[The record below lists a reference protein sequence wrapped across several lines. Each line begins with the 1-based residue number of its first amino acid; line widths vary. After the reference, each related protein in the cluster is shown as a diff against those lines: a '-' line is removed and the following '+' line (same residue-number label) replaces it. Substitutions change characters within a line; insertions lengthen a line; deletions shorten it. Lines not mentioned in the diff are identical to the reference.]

1 MPDWTLAYDD
11 YDPKAQGVREALCTL
26 GNGFF
31 CTRGTFAHAEADE
44 VNYPGTYLG
53 GGYNRLST
61 PIAGRDIVN
70 EDLVNLPNW
79 LRLRFRAI
87 SQGDSGEDI
96 PGEWFNLAAVEVL
109 SFRQALD
116 LRGGLL
122 SWDIRFRDRA
132 DRTSRLEIR
141 RLVHMG
147 DMHLAAQEMRLTPE
161 DWSGSIEVDSTLD
174 GRVINAGV
182 RRYRDL
188 ASSHL
193 NILEARPV
201 KGERSGAELCLLVT
215 EFNQARLRIGQAA
228 RTLGYHNGKPATA
241 PPRTGA
247 APGAVYQT
255 FRLEVRQG
263 ATVRVEKVVSLYTM
277 RDKGISEPGLAAVE
291 AVDAAGS
298 FAELLETH
306 VQAWDALWRTC
317 DIQLSGDVQTQM
329 ILRLHIFHLLQTA
342 SSNSIDLDIGV
353 PARGWHGEAY
363 RGHVFWDELFILPFL
378 NFRLPDVSS
387 ALLRY
392 RHNRMDKARLTARDS
407 GFQGAMF
414 PWQSGSDGREESQI
428 MHLNPRSGRWLP
440 DNTWVQRHVSLAIAY
455 NVWSYYRTTGGKMF
469 LYTRGAELMFEVARF
484 FASLA
489 CWNDRTE
496 RYEIRQVMGPDEYH
510 DAYPGSDTPGID
522 NNAYT
527 NVLVAWLMDACLKL
541 IDEMDHEHRNR
552 ILTRLNL
559 RTEELTVWEKMS
571 RRMTVCFH
579 AEEDGGPAEIISQF
593 QGYDA
598 LKEFDWQGYRERYGD
613 IQRLD
618 RILEAEGDH
627 ANHYKLSKQA
637 DVLMLF
643 YLFSHPRLAEVFE
656 RLDYP
661 FTAEMWRK
669 NIDYYIAR
677 TSHGSTLSYL
687 VHSWVMARSHPED
700 AWKLFTTALRSDVT
714 DIQGGTTAEGIHLG
728 AMAGT
733 VDLVQR
739 CFTGLEVRGD
749 ALHFDP
755 VLANRL
761 GTLSLKIQY
770 KGQWLDVT
778 LTPECLTLAL
788 HEDGEI
794 PLTVYVLE
802 DEAVLNPGESRSFAL
817 TPAP

>member
-11 YDPKAQGVREALCTL
+11 YDPKTQGVREALCTL

-31 CTRGTFAHAEADE
+31 CTRGAFAHAEADE
-44 VNYPGTYLG
+44 VNYPGTYLA
-53 GGYNRLST
+53 GGYNRLAT
-61 PIAGRDIVN
+61 PIAGREIVN

-87 SQGDSGEDI
+87 SKGPGGEDI
-96 PGEWFNLAAVEVL
+96 TGEWFTLAAVEVL
-109 SFRQALD
+109 SYRQELD
-116 LRGGLL
+116 LKRGVL
-122 SWDIRFRDRA
+122 SWNIRFRDRHG
-132 DRTSRLEIR
+132 RTSHLVIR
-141 RLVHMG
+141 RIVHMG
-147 DMHLAAQEMRLTPE
+147 DMHLAAQEMCLTPE
-161 DWSGSIEVDSTLD
+161 DWSGAIEVDTTLD

-182 RRYRDL
+182 ARYRDL

-228 RTLGYHNGKPATA
+228 RTLGYRNGKPIEA

-255 FRLEVRQG
+255 FRLDVSEGQP
-263 ATVRVEKVVSLYTM
+263 VRVEKVVSLFTM

-298 FAELLETH
+298 FAELLDSH
-306 VQAWDALWRTC
+306 VQAWDSLWQSC
-317 DIQLSGDVQTQM
+317 DITVDSGDDTQM
-329 ILRLHIFHLLQTA
+329 ILRLHIFHLLQTT
-342 SSNSIDLDIGV
+342 SPNSIDLDIGV

-392 RHNRMDKARLTARDS
+392 RHNRLGKARLAARDS
-407 GFQGAMF
+407 GYRGAMF
-414 PWQSGSDGREESQI
+414 PWQSGSDGREESQV

-455 NVWSYYRTTGGKMF
+455 NVWSYYRATGGRMF
-469 LYTRGAELMFEVARF
+469 LYSRGAELMVEVARF

-489 CWNDRTE
+489 TWNDQTE
-496 RYEIRQVMGPDEYH
+496 RYEIHQVMGPDEYH
-510 DAYPGSDTPGID
+510 DAYPGSDQPGIN

-527 NVLVAWLMDACLKL
+527 NVLVAWLMDAVLTL
-541 IDEMDHEHRNR
+541 VDEMDDEHRNR
-552 ILTRLNL
+552 LLTRLKL
-559 RTEELTVWEKMS
+559 TSDELALWERMS
-571 RRMTVCFH
+571 RRMTVCWH
-579 AEEDGGPAEIISQF
+579 AEEPGGEPLIISQF
-593 QGYDA
+593 EGYDR
-598 LKEFDWQGYRERYGD
+598 LKEFDWEGYRARYGD

-643 YLFSHPRLAEVFE
+643 YLFSQPRLTAILE
-656 RLDYP
+656 RLGYA
-661 FTAEMWRK
+661 FTEDTWRR
-669 NIDYYIAR
+669 NIDYYLAR

-687 VHSWVMARSHPED
+687 VHSWVMARSHPDD
-700 AWKLFTTALRSDVT
+700 AWGLFTTALRSDVS

-749 ALHFDP
+749 ALHFAP
-755 VLANRL
+755 VMTRRL
-761 GTLSLKIQY
+761 NGLRLKVQY
-770 KGQWLDVT
+770 KGQWVDVALDGS
-778 LTPECLTLAL
+778 CLTLAL
-788 HEDGEI
+788 HADAEK
-794 PLTVYVLE
+794 PLVVYVY
-802 DEAVLNPGESRSFAL
+802 DQEARLDPGERRRFDL
-817 TPAP
+817 HEG

>member
-11 YDPKAQGVREALCTL
+11 YDPKAQGLREALCTL

-31 CTRGTFAHAEADE
+31 CTRGAFAHAEADE

-53 GGYNRLST
+53 GGYNRLTT
-61 PIAGRDIVN
+61 PVAGREIVN

-87 SQGDSGEDI
+87 DRGPDGEDI
-96 PGEWFNLAAVEVL
+96 AGEWFTLAAVEVL
-109 SFRQALD
+109 AYRQTLD
-116 LRGGLL
+116 LRRGLL
-122 SWDIRFRDRA
+122 GWDIRFRDRA
-132 DRTSRLEIR
+132 GRTSRLVTR

-147 DMHLAAQEMRLTPE
+147 DMHLAAQEMTLTPE
-161 DWSGSIEVDSTLD
+161 DWSGAIEVDTTLD

-182 RRYRDL
+182 PRYRDL

-193 NILEARPV
+193 DILEARPV

-228 RTLGYHNGKPATA
+228 RTLGYRNGTPETA

-255 FRLEVRQG
+255 FRLAVEQG
-263 ATVRVEKVVSLYTM
+263 QPLRVEKVVSLFTA
-277 RDKGISEPGLAAVE
+277 RDRGISEPGLAAIE

-306 VQAWDALWRTC
+306 AQAWDSLWQSC
-317 DIQLSGDVQTQM
+317 DITVEGDTETQM
-329 ILRLHIFHLLQTA
+329 ILRLHIFHLLQTV
-342 SSNSIDLDIGV
+342 SPNSIDLDIGV

-378 NFRLPDVSS
+378 NFRLPDISS

-392 RHNRMDKARLTARDS
+392 RHNRIGKARLAARDA
-407 GFQGAMF
+407 GFRGAMF
-414 PWQSGSDGREESQI
+414 PWQSGSDGREESQV

-455 NVWSYYRTTGGKMF
+455 NVWSYYRATGGRMF
-469 LYTRGAELMFEVARF
+469 LYGRGGEMLMEVARF

-489 CWNDRTE
+489 CWNEATD

-510 DAYPGSDTPGID
+510 DAYPGSDQPGID

-541 IDEMDHEHRNR
+541 LDEMNEEHRTQL
-552 ILTRLNL
+552 ITRLDL
-559 RTEELTVWEKMS
+559 HQEELAVWDRMS
-571 RRMTVCFH
+571 RRMLVPFH
-579 AEEDGGPAEIISQF
+579 AAEDGGPAEIISQF
-593 QGYDA
+593 EGYEK
-598 LKEFDWQGYRERYGD
+598 LKEFDWAGYRDRYGD

-618 RILEAEGDH
+618 RILEAEGD
-627 ANHYKLSKQA
+627 NTNNYRLSKQA

-643 YLFSHPRLAEVFE
+643 YLFSQPRLEE
-656 RLDYP
+656 ILDRLGYP
-661 FTAEMWRK
+661 FTPEMWRK

-687 VHSWVMARSHPED
+687 VHSWVMALSHPDD
-700 AWKLFTTALRSDVT
+700 AWTLFTTALRSDVI

-749 ALHFDP
+749 ALHFAP
-755 VLANRL
+755 VLAGRL
-761 GTLSLKIQY
+761 GGLKLKIHY
-770 KGQWLDVT
+770 KGQWLDIA
-778 LTPECLTLAL
+778 LERDCLVLAL
-788 HEDGEI
+788 RGDAES
-794 PLTVYVLE
+794 PLTVYVYE
-802 DEAVLNPGESRSFAL
+802 EEAVLQPGDSRRFAL
-817 TPAP
+817 RAA

>member
-1 MPDWTLAYDD
+1 MPDWTLVYED

-31 CTRGTFAHAEADE
+31 CTRGAFAHAEADE

-53 GGYNRLST
+53 GGYNRLTT

-87 SQGDSGEDI
+87 GRGEDGEDL
-96 PGEWFNLAAVEVL
+96 PGEWFNLAAVDLL
-109 SFRQALD
+109 SFRQTLD
-116 LRGGLL
+116 LRRGVL
-122 SWDIRFRDRA
+122 SWDLRFRDRA
-132 DRTSRLEIR
+132 GRTSHLTVR
-141 RLVHMG
+141 RIVHMG
-147 DMHLAAQEMRLTPE
+147 DMHLAAQDMTLTPE

-182 RRYRDL
+182 RRYGDL

-193 NILEARPV
+193 NILDARPV
-201 KGERSGAELCLLVT
+201 KGERSGAELCQLVT

-228 RTLGYHNGKPATA
+228 RTLGYRDGQPVAA

-255 FRLEVRQG
+255 FRLDVRQG
-263 ATVRVEKVVSLYTM
+263 EPVRVEKVVSLFTM

-298 FAELLETH
+298 FEELLDTH
-306 VQAWDALWRTC
+306 VHAWDALWRTC
-317 DIQLSGDVQTQM
+317 DIQVSGDVQTQM
-329 ILRLHIFHLLQTA
+329 ILRLHIFHLLQTV

-378 NFRLPDVSS
+378 NFRLPDISS

-392 RHNRMDKARLTARDS
+392 RHNRMEKARLAARDA
-407 GFQGAMF
+407 GYRGAMF
-414 PWQSGSDGREESQI
+414 PWQSGSDGREESQV

-489 CWNDRTE
+489 CWNDKTE
-496 RYEIRQVMGPDEYH
+496 RFEIHQVMGPDEYH
-510 DAYPGSDTPGID
+510 DAYPGSDKPGID

-527 NVLVAWLMDACLKL
+527 NVLVAWLMDASLKL
-541 IDEMDHEHRNR
+541 IDEMDDEHRNR
-552 ILTRLNL
+552 ILTRLGL
-559 RTEELTVWEKMS
+559 HTEELATWEKMS
-571 RRMTVCFH
+571 RRMTVCWH
-579 AEEDGGPAEIISQF
+579 AAEDGGPDDIISQF
-593 QGYDA
+593 SGYDQ
-598 LKEFDWQGYRERYGD
+598 LKEFDWEGYRQRYGD

-643 YLFSHPRLAEVFE
+643 YLFSQPRLAEIFE
-656 RLDYP
+656 RLGYN
-661 FTAEMWRK
+661 FTPDTWAK

-700 AWKLFTTALRSDVT
+700 AWSLFTTALRSDVT

-749 ALHFDP
+749 ALHFAP
-755 VLANRL
+755 VLTAHL
-761 GTLSLKIQY
+761 GSMALKVHY
-770 KGQWLDVT
+770 KGQWVDVALDRD
-778 LTPECLTLAL
+778 CLTLAL
-788 HEDGEI
+788 HDDALT
-794 PLTVYVLE
+794 PLTVYVHNE
-802 DEAVLNPGESRSFAL
+802 EAVLKPGERRNFSLA
-817 TPAP
+817 AA